1 MAYMRFDIEAELRK
15 VSKGRK
21 PKVDPAVLLYLI
33 ADDYL
38 NRAGCLDDST
48 AFLERLLA
56 GDWRKSGKREAG
68 KDANP

>member
-48 AFLERLLA
+48 AFLERLYNLP
-56 GDWRKSGKREAG
+56 DPRV
-68 KDANP
+68 